1 MENNIFWSY
10 KNAHFCAIT
19 VQTLSTKKGL
29 KWDFCFNA
37 KFVQI
42 CAVFLQNWPYFWLLE
57 IFFSIFMGPS
67 LYGKIMKFKKIPIL
81 TLFDFLFTI
90 YVILKIWTWKL
101 VWSDSVSY
109 WDWILVGLVHTNIGV
124 YSGPFRD
131 SELHY
136 QTRAGILNFDAPCFE
151 WGEWTRKYF
160 TKNETK

>member
-1 MENNIFWSY
+1 MFLKDFIIFPDRFYPIKMENNIFWSY

-109 WDWILVGLVHTNIGV
+109 ANRPT
-124 YSGPFRD
+124 
-131 SELHY
+131 E
-136 QTRAGILNFDAPCFE
+136 
-151 WGEWTRKYF
+151 KYL
-160 TKNETK
+160 E